1 MKLKD
6 AISLL
11 QPAGIDPTTPQQ
23 WADMGSGEYL
33 FTHAL
38 ASLLAP
44 RSRIYAVDKIAMP
57 PEKGEIDILPVKADF
72 VADELPL
79 EGLDGILM
87 ANSLHYVADKPA
99 FLKKT
104 AAFFRQQPLFVVV
117 EYDTDTPVPVWVPYP
132 LSFARLEALAA
143 GMGYSSVQ
151 RLGSY
156 ESLYGGTMYAAVIHG

>member
-11 QPAGIDPTTPQQ
+11 LPAGIEQTTPQQ
-23 WADMGSGEYL
+23 WADLGSGEYL

-38 ASLLAP
+38 ATLLAP

-57 PEKGEIDILPVKADF
+57 PEKGEVDILPVKADF

-79 EGLDGILM
+79 EALDGILM

-104 AAFFRQQPLFVVV
+104 AAFFRKQPLYIVV
-117 EYDTDTPVPVWVPYP
+117 EYDTEVPVPVWVPYP
-132 LSFARLEALAA
+132 VSYAKLEALAA
-143 GMGYSSVQ
+143 KMGYNRVQ

-156 ESLYGGTMYAAVIHG
+156 ESLYGGTMYAAVIQG